1 MMETRKITQLLVWS
15 IYIYMGFS
23 AIVLLSTSITNS
35 FITSALEGSYS
46 YDLMMA
52 EAERHDLRDLIL
64 SVFYIIANIFCII
77 FFLRW
82 TYKSSQ
88 ISHLSGAKN
97 LKFSPGWSVGWY
109 FIPIALLW
117 KPYQAFKQIYQV
129 SIQINDWKN
138 VSIPSSLRWWW
149 GLFITS
155 GIINNILIRLYLNIG
170 MEDGAYDFRSTFIL
184 EVIVTISELVCCLI
198 IIQIVKEISQRYNS
212 NEFQAV
218 LAGKPPEESSSE
230 EPTEK
235 ESTTET
241 SVESSSTETTNVYFD
256 NRRSSPKKS
265 SSEEP
270 VEKESTGESAPDEG
284 STEETDLYFDN
295 RKRK

>member
-1 MMETRKITQLLVWS
+1 MMETRKITQLLIWS

-46 YDLMMA
+46 YDLMIA
-52 EAERHDLRDLIL
+52 EAERHDLRDQIL
-64 SVFYIIANIFCII
+64 SVFFIIANIFFII

-149 GLFITS
+149 GLFILS
-155 GIINNILIRLYLNIG
+155 NLINNILLRMYV
-170 MEDGAYDFRSTFIL
+170 DTW
-184 EVIVTISELVCCLI
+184 VQSEL
-198 IIQIVKEISQRYNS
+198 
-212 NEFQAV
+212 
-218 LAGKPPEESSSE
+218 
-230 EPTEK
+230 
-235 ESTTET
+235 
-241 SVESSSTETTNVYFD
+241 D
-256 NRRSSPKKS
+256 
-265 SSEEP
+265 
-270 VEKESTGESAPDEG
+270 G
-284 STEETDLYFDN
+284 S
-295 RKRK
+295 